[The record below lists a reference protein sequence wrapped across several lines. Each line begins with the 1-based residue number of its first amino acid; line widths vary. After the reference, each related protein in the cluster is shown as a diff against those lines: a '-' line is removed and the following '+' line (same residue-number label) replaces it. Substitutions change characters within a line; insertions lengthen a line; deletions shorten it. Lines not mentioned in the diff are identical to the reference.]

1 MSEIDKLDTGIIRSP
16 SRDVWRSFR
25 RNKAALVSV
34 GVLALTVLLA
44 TFAPLITPYDFGTSN
59 LAQRYSK
66 PLTRLDPSEVELDE
80 CHWRGTFLEGGCFY
94 YLAGADS
101 AGRDVWTRTIYGAR
115 VSLSVAFVAASASL
129 ILGTI
134 YGTIAG
140 FVGGRIDE
148 AMMRFVDFLF
158 SIPIFMA
165 IVVLQ
170 FFFRST
176 AWARYGTR
184 IDTFMANLDIA
195 LGGLFFIFLAIGA
208 LNWVDTARLARG
220 QVYAFKKL
228 EFVEAARVV
237 GAGEARIIIRH
248 LLPNIIGPLLVV
260 ETLAIPGYIFLETA
274 LSFLG
279 MGVIP
284 PTPSWGQM
292 IGSGYPGLRSN
303 PHLIILP
310 SVALTILT
318 LAFNFIGDGLR
329 DAFDTRLR
337 GRQ

>member
-1 MSEIDKLDTGIIRSP
+1 MSETDQLDSGVVRSP

-25 RNKAALVSV
+25 RNKVALVSL
-34 GVLALTVLLA
+34 GILALAILMA
-44 TFAPLITPYDFGTSN
+44 IFAPFITPYDYAISN
-59 LAQRYSK
+59 LSQKYAK
-66 PLTRLDPSEVELDE
+66 PLTTLDPSEVDLDS
-80 CHWRGTFLEGGCFY
+80 CHWKDTFLEKGCFTF
-94 YLAGADS
+94 LAGADS
-101 AGRDVWTRTIYGAR
+101 SGRDIWTRTVYGAR
-115 VSLSVAFVAASASL
+115 VSLSVAFIAASASL
-129 ILGTI
+129 IIGTI

-140 FVGGRIDE
+140 FIGGRIDE
-148 AMMRFVDFLF
+148 VMMRFVDFLF

-165 IVVLQ
+165 VVVLQ

-184 IDTFMANLDIA
+184 INTLVANLDLA
-195 LGGLFFIFLAIGA
+195 LGGLLFIFLAIGA

-220 QVYAFKKL
+220 QVYAFKNS

-292 IGSGYPGLRSN
+292 IGSGYGGLRSN

-310 SVALTILT
+310 SIALTILT
-318 LAFNFIGDGLR
+318 LSFNFIGDGLR
-329 DAFDTRLR
+329 DAFDTSLR